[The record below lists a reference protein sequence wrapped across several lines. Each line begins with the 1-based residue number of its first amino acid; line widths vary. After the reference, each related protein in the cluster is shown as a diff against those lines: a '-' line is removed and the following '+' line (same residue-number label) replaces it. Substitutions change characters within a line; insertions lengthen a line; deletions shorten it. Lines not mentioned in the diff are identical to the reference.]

1 MEAILEAKKYS
12 AMSEKELLAEAERLS
27 QHEDKTVAGFGRTV
41 KKCILNKFIDINEF
55 FSAVNTVLFV
65 GGPAL
70 SICIGVIIGVTLLI
84 TTLVPFV
91 VIAAALNA
99 QEKFL
104 KTRLKWTDPNALKY
118 RELSKEIRKRHIRVT
133 TEGVEVVNE
142 KVVTGT
148 DLTTVNIDGDRFVSA
163 GMLRYNDDAVSIPG
177 QSYDDLL
184 AHQVSVYNDGEMLKI
199 INSDDIVKMYN
210 DYAEMNIDRIL
221 HLLEVYD
228 SQNTIDLKSA
238 YTVLDRQIAEE
249 CKAILTENV
258 MTKNELKT
266 YMTKRY
272 FDATDDPVVLRRTLK
287 LRYNWNRRVTDL
299 IKSMLLN
306 NYQLL
311 GYTEEEAKKMVDNLS
326 NDNKRDT
333 VEAVFDKIVADNH
346 MMNGSECDLR
356 KYGMG
361 VIYCSDELVR
371 EFQEETGLLMD
382 AVIQASRYDAVI
394 LAHGSSYSVTTSDG
408 REIYKKDIINQYDW
422 TDGDLPED
430 IRDRYDDVKRKC
442 EKLNTT
448 IEDVRDRYD
457 FLSWMFTYHKDGEY
471 GFMPYNVLANLSS
484 PLPFDV
490 HESIM
495 TNIKELEGDY
505 LKRFKR
511 PLCAGDFKRECEVLS
526 SIHYDLDNID
536 YWKKNNTWI
545 AQSTKIG
552 ENQNT
557 ENVAKMITNVL
568 NTQNPKPRTIMV
580 MTCNPESIKL
590 PQSFMTRKDVVIHV
604 ANYSNAVVHTT
615 KQELKNRAA
624 KYGKDTKILEIYN
637 GLLESVDYTYEMDE
651 IDSALYETEQY
662 LMGFSK
668 DVGVDYNDNDILI
681 ESVYDVII
689 EGDIVVEG
697 VISTVWKALIN
708 FIKKVLSALIA
719 LFKAVINFFKRI
731 FNLIRNIFRAL
742 VGKPPVPYDISYIAM
757 EGAEVD
763 TFKPRTN
770 KDIEDK
776 LKKSCEKMGK
786 ELQQLSKIQT
796 KITQEIKKEAE
807 RKAKEDAE
815 AANEAIG
822 IPYFDGHHWT
832 IITEAPKEEIV
843 PDDTNDYT
851 DDVDEDDENT
861 PEEEPEDTEEP
872 TDDGGDEP
880 VDDTEPVTTDYTE
893 DEDLAGDTGEED
905 TTGDND
911 TTAEDEPLDPNAEDD
926 TATDDTTE
934 EDPEADTTEDDMTDD
949 TNDYTEDEG
958 MDGGEDTGD
967 TTDDTVDDTTTDD
980 MGGQDEEQSQNSI
993 VKNYNLMID
1002 FKRLYTTTSDI
1013 LSRLG
1018 DVVFK
1023 NPIQN
1028 QVLDRCVQ
1036 NIQKISEQVL
1046 NYMEFTFSTKYEDNL
1061 YHYNIFV
1068 QALKLNLEIMK
1079 KNNQLGDIDENS

>member
-1 MEAILEAKKYS
+1 MEAILETKKYS

-133 TEGVEVVNE
+133 TEG
-142 KVVTGT
+142 
-148 DLTTVNIDGDRFVSA
+148 L
-163 GMLRYNDDAVSIPG
+163 
-177 QSYDDLL
+177 Q
-184 AHQVSVYNDGEMLKI
+184 
-199 INSDDIVKMYN
+199 IV
-210 DYAEMNIDRIL
+210 
-221 HLLEVYD
+221 
-228 SQNTIDLKSA
+228 
-238 YTVLDRQIAEE
+238 
-249 CKAILTENV
+249 
-258 MTKNELKT
+258 
-266 YMTKRY
+266 
-272 FDATDDPVVLRRTLK
+272 
-287 LRYNWNRRVTDL
+287 
-299 IKSMLLN
+299 
-306 NYQLL
+306 
-311 GYTEEEAKKMVDNLS
+311 
-326 NDNKRDT
+326 
-333 VEAVFDKIVADNH
+333 
-346 MMNGSECDLR
+346 
-356 KYGMG
+356 
-361 VIYCSDELVR
+361 
-371 EFQEETGLLMD
+371 
-382 AVIQASRYDAVI
+382 
-394 LAHGSSYSVTTSDG
+394 
-408 REIYKKDIINQYDW
+408 
-422 TDGDLPED
+422 
-430 IRDRYDDVKRKC
+430 
-442 EKLNTT
+442 
-448 IEDVRDRYD
+448 
-457 FLSWMFTYHKDGEY
+457 
-471 GFMPYNVLANLSS
+471 
-484 PLPFDV
+484 
-490 HESIM
+490 
-495 TNIKELEGDY
+495 
-505 LKRFKR
+505 
-511 PLCAGDFKRECEVLS
+511 
-526 SIHYDLDNID
+526 
-536 YWKKNNTWI
+536 
-545 AQSTKIG
+545 
-552 ENQNT
+552 
-557 ENVAKMITNVL
+557 
-568 NTQNPKPRTIMV
+568 
-580 MTCNPESIKL
+580 
-590 PQSFMTRKDVVIHV
+590 
-604 ANYSNAVVHTT
+604 
-615 KQELKNRAA
+615 
-624 KYGKDTKILEIYN
+624 
-637 GLLESVDYTYEMDE
+637 
-651 IDSALYETEQY
+651 
-662 LMGFSK
+662 
-668 DVGVDYNDNDILI
+668 
-681 ESVYDVII
+681 
-689 EGDIVVEG
+689 
-697 VISTVWKALIN
+697 
-708 FIKKVLSALIA
+708 
-719 LFKAVINFFKRI
+719 
-731 FNLIRNIFRAL
+731 
-742 VGKPPVPYDISYIAM
+742 
-757 EGAEVD
+757 
-763 TFKPRTN
+763 
-770 KDIEDK
+770 
-776 LKKSCEKMGK
+776 
-786 ELQQLSKIQT
+786 
-796 KITQEIKKEAE
+796 
-807 RKAKEDAE
+807 
-815 AANEAIG
+815 
-822 IPYFDGHHWT
+822 
-832 IITEAPKEEIV
+832 TEAPKEEIV

-880 VDDTEPVTTDYTE
+880 VDDTEPVNTDYTE

-905 TTGDND
+905 TTGDTD

-949 TNDYTEDEG
+949 TTDYTEDEG